1 MNFLLKEVI
10 EYLRKTFTSKGEKTA
25 VFDEEVDMSL
35 DDKQSYEIN
44 ILQKKLR
51 ENPNY
56 ILPKGYKKITEKRVD
71 F

>member
-1 MNFLLKEVI
+1 
-10 EYLRKTFTSKGEKTA
+10 
-25 VFDEEVDMSL
+25 MSL
-35 DDKQSYEIN
+35 DDKQSYEID
-44 ILQKKLR
+44 ILQRKLR